1 MNFHSY
7 LFRQFSYTTILVLA
21 SLLGVVWL
29 NHALRMLELVV
40 NKGAS
45 FTDFLMLSVFPIP
58 LWLIIALPMAGFIGV
73 IWTIHR
79 FLSDRELIVMQAIGL
94 SPRQFSR
101 MPVVFGAVLSALLM
115 LNSVV
120 FLPYGFS
127 KFKELQTIVRASIP
141 KLLVQ
146 DNVFMDIA
154 DDLTLFVGERI
165 SQNQVGKVFIQDARN
180 PERLV
185 TLTSETGQFSINEG
199 RPLFILENGQ
209 RTELSVDGTATA
221 SLSFQTH
228 TLDIGT
234 RTSNQTRR
242 GILDTNEE
250 TIFNLLNPPSSIP
263 AVYAAE
269 RKAMG
274 HYRLASPFL
283 GLCLIILATAVML
296 HGRIVRETVNR
307 RILIIAL
314 LGILVQTGLIVSRS
328 MTASTPILWP
338 LIYLSVLLPMITGMY
353 MLWNPTAFLSSWT
366 QIRQRMSVTLKRGGQ
381 LR

>member
-1 MNFHSY
+1 MNFHGY
-7 LFRQFSYTTILVLA
+7 LFRQFSFTTALVLA

-45 FTDFLMLSVFPIP
+45 FTDFLMLSLFPLP

-101 MPVVFGAVLSALLM
+101 MPVLFGSILTAILI

-120 FLPYGFS
+120 LLPYGFT
-127 KFKELQTIVRASIP
+127 KFKELQTLVRASIP

-165 SQNQVGKVFIQDARN
+165 SQNQVGEVFIQDARN
-180 PERLV
+180 PKRLV
-185 TLTSETGQFSINEG
+185 TLTSETGQFSITDG
-199 RPLFILENGQ
+199 RPLFILKNGQ

-221 SLSFQTH
+221 SLSFETH

-234 RTSNQTRR
+234 RSSTETRR
-242 GILDTNEE
+242 DILDTNEE
-250 TIFNLLNPPSSIP
+250 TIFNLLNPPPSVP

-274 HYRLASPFL
+274 HYRLASPLL
-283 GLCLIILATAVML
+283 GLCLTILATAIML

-307 RILIIAL
+307 RILVVAL
-314 LGILVQTGLIVSRS
+314 LGILVQAALIVSRS

-338 LIYLSVLLPMITGMY
+338 LMYLTVLLPMMAGLY
-353 MLWNPTAFLSSWT
+353 MLWNPTTFLSTWSQIT
-366 QIRQRMSVTLKRGGQ
+366 QRLTAAIARRGEM
-381 LR
+381 R